1 MEGWGVKEAAKARGQ
16 AKTYSGKI
24 AEKSK
29 PPTVITQKAIDRVPN
44 VEIPNFTDEQN
55 RYIQAQHKE
64 LLQFARD
71 ENDNKEVA
79 FIFNRDFSSKAVEKG
94 VSDSLTFSSKESY
107 NLLNN
112 QSNLFVM
119 HNHPGNSSFSNRDI
133 KFVIQN
139 ENILSLSIVKNNGD
153 VEILTKSSNYD
164 SIKAKNILARNYKKY
179 VKTNTA
185 AEMDKAIQSFL
196 KESGGILNWIK

>member
-1 MEGWGVKEAAKARGQ
+1 M
-16 AKTYSGKI
+16 
-24 AEKSK
+24 
-29 PPTVITQKAIDRVPN
+29 PL
-44 VEIPNFTDEQN
+44 VEIPGLSKEQSK
-55 RYIQAQHKE
+55 YIQSQHKE

-119 HNHPGNSSFSNRDI
+119 HNHPGNSSFSDRDI
-133 KFVIQN
+133 RFFVEK
-139 ENILSLSIVKNNGD
+139 ENVSYITVVKNNGG
-153 VEILTKSSNYD
+153 VEILTKADNYD
-164 SIKAKNILARNYKKY
+164 RLILQIEFERLRKKFIRQGTDQEY
-179 VKTNTA
+179 DKLVYTLLTKT
-185 AEMDKAIQSFL
+185 K
-196 KESGGILNWIK
+196 SGIVWRKL